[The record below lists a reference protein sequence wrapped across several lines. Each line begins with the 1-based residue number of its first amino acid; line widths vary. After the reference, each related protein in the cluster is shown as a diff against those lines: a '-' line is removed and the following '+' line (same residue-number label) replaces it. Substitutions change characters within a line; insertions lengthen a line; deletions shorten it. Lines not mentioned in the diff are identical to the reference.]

1 MNMDTLRKDVR
12 YALRSL
18 VRARGFAAVALV
30 TVALGVGMN
39 TALYS
44 VVDAILVK
52 PLPFRGADRLVRLT
66 ADFVKQGVDDVGL
79 SVPELIDYRDQ
90 SGLFEDVA
98 GMYAIDVN
106 LTEVDEPERIEA
118 QLVGANYFTLLG
130 VDAQVGRVFG
140 PGDYQPGNVEMAVI
154 TDGLWTRRFHRDR
167 NIVGRRIRIDND
179 PYEIVGVLPPGFHH
193 PGRGIAGEP
202 EILAPTGY
210 SATPFPKPA
219 RSAYVIQGG
228 ALARLKP
235 GISIAQAQ
243 QKLAALAQTFK
254 SQFPD
259 DYPDTR
265 GWTPRLIPLQQDLV
279 GRVRPALL
287 VLLAAVSAVLL
298 IACANVANLL
308 LARASVRQREFAVRN
323 ALGASRWRVVRQIL
337 TESLALSLLGGLAGI
352 LLARWLLTFLSILVP
367 AGLPRAAEIGINGRV
382 LAFSIVLSALTGVLF
397 GLWPALQSSPMVP
410 YDTLRE
416 SSRWTTGGQRRSR
429 TRATLIVT
437 EFALALVLLVT
448 ATLFLRSF
456 VKLYGVPPGF
466 RIDHVLTARL
476 WMPLPNDPATGP
488 YTRHEQRLPFFRRA
502 TDRIRAIAGVEH
514 VGWVSRLPLGGGRGS
529 ALFLIEG
536 RPPETAALGVVEPL
550 QASPGYFDALG
561 IPVLNG
567 RHFTDDDN
575 ENAAPVVVVSESLA
589 RKFFPNE
596 NPVGQRIRPGGPKST
611 APWMT
616 IVGVVGDVK
625 TVQLEAESTPQ
636 MYRCLWQSSNLNI
649 ALVMKTSGDPAGF
662 ERPVRE
668 AIQQVDANLPLFGV
682 QPMASV
688 FATSLAQRR
697 FSMVVIGVFAA
708 LALVLSAVGIYG
720 VIAYLVE
727 QRTQEIGVRMAL
739 GAAPR
744 HVIGMVIG
752 EGLAL
757 AGLGILIGLL
767 GAALVAPAIAGLLF
781 GIGPFDPVSF
791 GGIALLLTAV
801 AALACVVP
809 ARRATRI
816 DPLTALRQE

>member
-1 MNMDTLRKDVR
+1 MTMDTLRKDVR

-18 VRARGFAAVALV
+18 VRARGFAALALV

-44 VVDAILVK
+44 IVDAILVK

-98 GMYAIDVN
+98 GMYAIDIN

-140 PGDYQPGNVEMAVI
+140 PGDYQPGNVEIAVI
-154 TDGLWTRRFHRDR
+154 TDGLWTRRFHRDG
-167 NIVGRRIRIDND
+167 NIIGRRIRIDND
-179 PYEIVGVLPPGFHH
+179 PYEIVGVLPPSFHH

-243 QKLAALAQTFK
+243 QKLAVLAQTFK

-279 GRVRPALL
+279 GRVRPALF
-287 VLLAAVSAVLL
+287 VLIAAVSAVLL

-352 LLARWLLTFLSILVP
+352 LLARWLLTFLSILLP

-382 LAFSIVLSALTGVLF
+382 LAFSIALSALTGVLF
-397 GLWPALQSSPMVP
+397 GLWPALQSSPLVP

-416 SSRWTTGGQRRSR
+416 SSRWATGGQRRSR

-476 WMPLPNDPATGP
+476 WMPLPNNPTTGP
-488 YTRHEQRLPFFRRA
+488 YHAARPASAVLPPGDRPDSRHCRRRTRRLGVASAARRRA
-502 TDRIRAIAGVEH
+502 RIGAVPDRRPAAGNGGARRRRTAPGE
-514 VGWVSRLPLGGGRGS
+514 SRLLRRARHPGTQRPALHGRRQREC
-529 ALFLIEG
+529 AAG
-536 RPPETAALGVVEPL
+536 RPCERVAVAE
-550 QASPGYFDALG
+550 
-561 IPVLNG
+561 VLPARESGRPADSSRRAEING
-567 RHFTDDDN
+567 AVDDD
-575 ENAAPVVVVSESLA
+575 
-589 RKFFPNE
+589 
-596 NPVGQRIRPGGPKST
+596 
-611 APWMT
+611 
-616 IVGVVGDVK
+616 
-625 TVQLEAESTPQ
+625 
-636 MYRCLWQSSNLNI
+636 C
-649 ALVMKTSGDPAGF
+649 
-662 ERPVRE
+662 
-668 AIQQVDANLPLFGV
+668 
-682 QPMASV
+682 
-688 FATSLAQRR
+688 RR
-697 FSMVVIGVFAA
+697 G
-708 LALVLSAVGIYG
+708 
-720 VIAYLVE
+720 
-727 QRTQEIGVRMAL
+727 R
-739 GAAPR
+739 
-744 HVIGMVIG
+744 
-752 EGLAL
+752 
-757 AGLGILIGLL
+757 
-767 GAALVAPAIAGLLF
+767 
-781 GIGPFDPVSF
+781 
-791 GGIALLLTAV
+791 
-801 AALACVVP
+801 
-809 ARRATRI
+809 
-816 DPLTALRQE
+816 

>member
-1 MNMDTLRKDVR
+1 VLVSSLQLISMNMDTLRKDVR

-243 QKLAALAQTFK
+243 QKLAALARTFK

-429 TRATLIVT
+429 HACDAHRHRVRA
-437 EFALALVLLVT
+437 
-448 ATLFLRSF
+448 R
-456 VKLYGVPPGF
+456 
-466 RIDHVLTARL
+466 AR
-476 WMPLPNDPATGP
+476 AA
-488 YTRHEQRLPFFRRA
+488 RH
-502 TDRIRAIAGVEH
+502 GH
-514 VGWVSRLPLGGGRGS
+514 
-529 ALFLIEG
+529 
-536 RPPETAALGVVEPL
+536 
-550 QASPGYFDALG
+550 
-561 IPVLNG
+561 
-567 RHFTDDDN
+567 
-575 ENAAPVVVVSESLA
+575 
-589 RKFFPNE
+589 
-596 NPVGQRIRPGGPKST
+596 
-611 APWMT
+611 
-616 IVGVVGDVK
+616 
-625 TVQLEAESTPQ
+625 
-636 MYRCLWQSSNLNI
+636 
-649 ALVMKTSGDPAGF
+649 
-662 ERPVRE
+662 
-668 AIQQVDANLPLFGV
+668 
-682 QPMASV
+682 
-688 FATSLAQRR
+688 
-697 FSMVVIGVFAA
+697 
-708 LALVLSAVGIYG
+708 
-720 VIAYLVE
+720 
-727 QRTQEIGVRMAL
+727 
-739 GAAPR
+739 
-744 HVIGMVIG
+744 
-752 EGLAL
+752 
-757 AGLGILIGLL
+757 
-767 GAALVAPAIAGLLF
+767 
-781 GIGPFDPVSF
+781 
-791 GGIALLLTAV
+791 
-801 AALACVVP
+801 VVP
-809 ARRATRI
+809 AQLRQALWRAARLPDRSRADRPPLDAAAERSGDGPVHASRTASAVLPPRDRPDSHDCRRRTRRLGVASAARRRARIGAVPDRGPAAGNGGARRHRAAPGESRLLRRARHPGPQRPALHGRRQRERGAGRRRERITRAQVLPERESGRPAHSSRRAEI
-816 DPLTALRQE
+816 NGAVDDDCRRRR